1 MPPHDREANRF
12 TARARRYAR
21 VGANV
26 GGVAARM
33 AGARFFG
40 FGLDRAKNAAELA
53 AALGGLKG
61 PIMKVAQLLATIPEA
76 LPPEYITE
84 LTKLQSQAPP
94 MGWAFVKRRM
104 QAELGADWQ
113 KKFAD
118 FEHHPA
124 AAASLGQV
132 HRARSLDGQKGGS
145 ELACKLQYADMQSAV
160 EADLQQ
166 LSILFAIRRRF
177 DPAIDT
183 REIIKEIGARVREEL
198 DYKRE
203 AKHVALY
210 REMLKNSDLIR
221 VPKGWPAL
229 STGRLLTLDWLE
241 GGHLLEYKDEPLA
254 VRNRLASAM
263 FTAWWFP
270 FSRYGVIHGDPH
282 LGNYT
287 VFDEGGAAGG
297 INLLDYGCI
306 RIFPPKFVGG
316 VVDLYNGLLHGD
328 HDLVVHAYE
337 TWGFKGLLRETI
349 DTLNIWAKFI
359 YGPLLEDRERTIA
372 DGVKPSEYGRREAFR
387 VHQGLKKQGRVRVP
401 REFVFMDRAA
411 IGLGG
416 VFLHLDARLNFYRL
430 FNEAIEK
437 FSAAE
442 VGRKQAAALK
452 NAGLTEVNAA

>member
-1 MPPHDREANRF
+1 MSDREANRF
-12 TARARRYAR
+12 SARAARYAR

-33 AGARFFG
+33 AGARLLG
-40 FGLDRAKNAAELA
+40 RGLDRSRNAAELA

-61 PIMKVAQLLATIPEA
+61 PIMKVAQLLATIPDA
-76 LPPEYITE
+76 LPPEYVTE
-84 LTKLQSQAPP
+84 LQKLQSQAPP

-104 QAELGADWQ
+104 TAELGGEWQ
-113 KKFAD
+113 KKFAK

-132 HRARSLDGQKGGS
+132 HRAQALDGTP
-145 ELACKLQYADMQSAV
+145 LACKLQYPDMQSAV

-166 LSILFAIRRRF
+166 LEWLFAIRRRM

-183 REIIKEIGARVREEL
+183 TEIAVEIGARMREEL
-198 DYKRE
+198 DYRRE

-210 REMLKNSDLIR
+210 RSMLDGVETIR
-221 VPKGWPAL
+221 VPRVWPEL

-241 GGHLLEYKDEPLA
+241 GRRLLEYTKADLA
-254 VRNRLASAM
+254 GRNRLATAM

-270 FSRYGVIHGDPH
+270 FSRFGVIHGDPH

-287 VFDEGGAAGG
+287 VFAGNDAAGG

-306 RIFPPKFVGG
+306 RIFPPRFVGG
-316 VVDLYNGLLHGD
+316 VVDLYHGLLRGD
-328 HDLVVHAYE
+328 DGLVVRAYE
-337 TWGFKGLLRETI
+337 TWGFQRLSRELI
-349 DTLNIWAKFI
+349 DILNIWARFI
-359 YGPLLEDRERTIA
+359 YGPLLDDRVRTIA
-372 DGVKPSEYGRREAFR
+372 DGVKPGEYGRRQAFQ
-387 VHQGLKKQGRVRVP
+387 VHRALREKGPVMVP

-411 IGLGG
+411 IGLGS
-416 VFLHLDARLNFYRL
+416 VFLHLRAELNFHRL

-437 FSAAE
+437 FSLARVAQ
-442 VGRKQAAALK
+442 RQARALAR
-452 NAGLTEVNAA
+452 AGLAAPA

>member
-221 VPKGWPAL
+221 VPKVWPAL

-282 LGNYT
+282 LGNYS
-287 VFDEGGAAGG
+287 VFEEKKKAAG

-306 RIFPPKFVGG
+306 RIFPPSFVGG
-316 VVDLYNGLLHGD
+316 VVDLYNGLRKND
-328 HDLVVHAYE
+328 DNLVVHAYE
-337 TWGFKGLLRETI
+337 TWGFKKLSRDLI
-349 DTLNIWAKFI
+349 DVLNIWARFI
-359 YGPLLEDRERTIA
+359 YGPLMDDRVRSIA
-372 DGVKPSEYGRREAFR
+372 DGVKPGEYGRRQAFE
-387 VHQGLKKQGRVRVP
+387 VHQALRKKGPVTVP
-401 REFVFMDRAA
+401 REFVLMDRAA

-416 VFLHLDARLNFYRL
+416 VFLHLRAELNFHRL
-430 FNEAIEK
+430 FAEAIEK
-437 FSAAE
+437 FSVARVAE
-442 VGRKQAAALK
+442 RQAAALGR
-452 NAGLTEVNAA
+452 AGLAATA

>member
-1 MPPHDREANRF
+1 MPKVDREANRF

-26 GGVAARM
+26 GGVAARL

-40 FGLDRAKNAAELA
+40 LSLDRAKNAAELA

-61 PIMKVAQLLATIPEA
+61 PIMKVAQLLATIPEV

-104 QAELGADWQ
+104 QAELGLDWQ
-113 KKFAD
+113 KKFKD
-118 FEHHPA
+118 FEHQPS

-132 HRARSLDGQKGGS
+132 HRAHSLDGGA
-145 ELACKLQYADMQSAV
+145 LACKLQYADMQSAV
-160 EADLQQ
+160 EADLNQ
-166 LSILFAIRRRF
+166 LALLFAIRRRF

-198 DYKRE
+198 DYARE
-203 AKHVALY
+203 AKHVGLY
-210 REMLKNSDLIR
+210 GEMLKDVELVR
-221 VPKGWPAL
+221 VPKVWPAL

-241 GGHLLEYKDEPLA
+241 GNRLLDYKDEPLSI
-254 VRNRLASAM
+254 RNQLARAM

-282 LGNYT
+282 LGNYS
-287 VFDEGGAAGG
+287 VFEEKHKAAG

-316 VVDLYNGLLHGD
+316 VVDLYNGLRKND
-328 HDLVVHAYE
+328 DELVVHAYE
-337 TWGFKGLLRETI
+337 TWGFKKLSRELI
-349 DTLNIWAKFI
+349 EILNIWARFI
-359 YGPLLEDRERTIA
+359 YGPLMEDRVRSIA
-372 DGVKPSEYGRREAFR
+372 DGVKPGEYGRRQAFE
-387 VHQGLKKQGRVRVP
+387 VHQALRQKGPITVP
-401 REFVFMDRAA
+401 REFVLMDRAA

-416 VFLHLDARLNFYRL
+416 VFLHLRAELNFHRL
-430 FNEAIEK
+430 FDEAIERFAVARVADRQGRALDK
-437 FSAAE
+437 
-442 VGRKQAAALK
+442 VGLARP
-452 NAGLTEVNAA
+452 V